1 MFRNINGKEV
11 HVGVVI
17 PTSAKR
23 EKEEKSEQMVG
34 AECGLRTNLPKVAC
48 SCCKCL
54 TGNCGY
60 TEQDGELGNRDP
72 IREW

>member
-1 MFRNINGKEV
+1 MFGNIKGKEV

-23 EKEEKSEQMVG
+23 EKEEKPEEMVR

-48 SCCKCL
+48 SCYKCL
-54 TGNCGY
+54 TGHCGY
-60 TEQDGELGNRDP
+60 TEQDGELGNGHPD
-72 IREW
+72 REW